1 MLLVIDSANIESI
14 KKLIEFFPIDGVTT
28 NPTIITKENKP
39 FLPLIKEIRSI
50 IGEETMFFVQVL
62 QEKAEDM
69 VEEALYLKKEIGGN
83 LYVKIPVT
91 AEGIK
96 AIKQLKEQ
104 GIKTLATTIYTPM
117 QAFIAAKAGADFVA
131 PYVNRIDNLS
141 GNGVQV
147 VKEIVNIFEQHQLPC
162 RVLAAS
168 FKNTQQ
174 VHQVCLEGAHGITA
188 GGDVIQSLLSHPSTE
203 SNVKQFI
210 HDWKLSYGEASDSLL
225 NTH

>member
-1 MLLVIDSANIESI
+1 MLLVIDSANIENI

-50 IGEETMFFVQVL
+50 VGEETMLFVQVL
-62 QEKAEDM
+62 KEKAEDM
-69 VEEALYLKKEIGGN
+69 VEEALYIKKEIGGN
-83 LYVKIPVT
+83 LYVKVPVT

-104 GIKTLATTIYTPM
+104 DIKTLATTIYTPM
-117 QAFIAAKAGADFVA
+117 QAFIAAKAGTDFVA

-147 VKEIVNIFEQHQLPC
+147 VKEIVDIFEKHRLSC

-174 VHQVCLEGAHGITA
+174 VQQVCLEGAHGVTA
-188 GGDVIQSLLSHPSTE
+188 GPDVIQSLLSHPSTE
-203 SNVKQFI
+203 SNVQEFI
-210 HDWKLSYGEASDSLL
+210 NDWKLSYGETSDSLL
-225 NTH
+225 STH